1 MFQLVDPYELQYDQ
15 TYKIVA
21 KHEYKGRFRGDF
33 YFRDN
38 DEMYLEFDHAY
49 NITWGAYCD
58 PLFFLSSRQFY
69 KFVSQ
74 KARIQS
80 DMERRAVN
88 KIVRRLIGDNYFE
101 WWKLKRLLV

>member
-1 MFQLVDPYELQYDQ
+1 MFQLVDPYELQYHH
-15 TYKIVA
+15 TYKIIA
-21 KHEYKGRFRGDF
+21 NHEYKGRFKGDF

-49 NITWGAYCD
+49 NITNRVSCE
-58 PLFFLSSRQFY
+58 PLFFLSSRLFY
-69 KFVSQ
+69 QFVSQ

-88 KIVRRLIGDNYFE
+88 QIVRRLIGDEHFK
-101 WWKLKRLLV
+101 W

>member
-1 MFQLVDPYELQYDQ
+1 MFQLVDPYELQYKQ

-21 KHEYKGRFRGDF
+21 NHEYKGRFRGDF

-38 DEMYLEFDHAY
+38 DEMYLEFDYAY
-49 NITWGAYCD
+49 NLTTHDYCE
-58 PLFFLSSRQFY
+58 PLFFLSTRLFY
-69 KFVSQ
+69 HFVSQ

-88 KIVRRLIGDNYFE
+88 LIVRRLIGDDCFE
-101 WWKLKRLLV
+101 W

>member
-1 MFQLVDPYELQYDQ
+1 MFQLVDEYALEYKQ
-15 TYKIVA
+15 TYKIIA
-21 KHEYKGRFRGDF
+21 DDEYKGRFRGDF

-38 DEMYLEFDHAY
+38 NELYLEFDHAY
-49 NITWGAYCD
+49 NITTQTWREY
-58 PLFFLSSRQFY
+58 LFFLSTRKFY

-88 KIVRRLIGDNYFE
+88 LIIQRLIGDNCFQ
-101 WWKLKRLLV
+101 W

>member
-1 MFQLVDPYELQYDQ
+1 MFQHIDEYSLEYKQ

-21 KHEYKGRFRGDF
+21 DDEYKGRFRGDF

-38 DEMYLEFDHAY
+38 NELYLEFDHAY
-49 NITWGAYCD
+49 NITTQTCREH
-58 PLFFLSSRQFY
+58 LFFLSTRKFY

-80 DMERRAVN
+80 DMEHRAVN
-88 KIVRRLIGDNYFE
+88 MIVRQILGDNCFQ
-101 WWKLKRLLV
+101 W